1 MNSLASYNNPA
12 GSSSP
17 FPSNQ
22 TDYNSQPRKM
32 AYTPTNSDHL
42 NTILDSV
49 ASQIQQLDRKVKWK
63 LELTVI
69 EDQPHH
75 LSKAHQDD
83 FATKAPISSST
94 QHNSGHRL
102 STSSASEPSLKDT
115 HTLAITSRTEYPWD
129 FVVPLSDKPLLS
141 KDDIDDLQDQLKQ
154 SYERQKYL
162 QDIIHAQAEQ
172 ISRSYPLSNE
182 AEQAITTMRSIFL
195 SMGNEQKLRYT
206 AEMNMQQKEIEILG
220 RKLHRMANIL
230 QTTENIR
237 ISSEVS
243 KMEKD
248 DLLLERQQ
256 LLRKLHLNELRL
268 SARDI
273 EMNYIIKQYE
283 QQRQQLL
290 QQQSPSL
297 LPLKRH
303 SSNIS
308 TSGRGASPSP
318 DFSKTAR
325 QSPTP
330 QFNRKGGS
338 PYLFQQQYSPK
349 MRSRVRPS
357 STHRHHPHQ
366 KLSGIDSLGYLADQ
380 MLSDPDFDHNNPS
393 PVMASSPLKQ
403 STALLTS
410 RYPHQ
415 SEHYQNPIKTITQR
429 GHVIQLA
436 EPSSSSQQQYSHC
449 YPNDKTSYENPE
461 DHLMARHLDQSKRP
475 IPVLSSSFHPITESP
490 DPSGNRVKLF
500 NIAHWTL
507 AEDAQLRKQVL
518 LHGPLGHWGDIAGT
532 IPGRSPQQCQ
542 ERWGIIHSA
551 PTKP

>member
-22 TDYNSQPRKM
+22 TDYNNQPRKM

-42 NTILDSV
+42 NNILDSV

-69 EDQPHH
+69 ENQPHH
-75 LSKAHQDD
+75 VSKAHKDD
-83 FATKAPISSST
+83 FTANVPLSSST

-102 STSSASEPSLKDT
+102 STSSASEPALKDT

-141 KDDIDDLQDQLKQ
+141 KDDIDDLQEQLKQ

-162 QDIIHAQAEQ
+162 QDIIYAQAEQ

-206 AEMNMQQKEIEILG
+206 AEMNMQQKEIGILG

-230 QTTENIR
+230 QTTENIHV
-237 ISSEVS
+237 SSEVS
-243 KMEKD
+243 KMEKS

-256 LLRKLHLNELRL
+256 LLRKLHLYELRL

-273 EMNYIIKQYE
+273 EMNYIIRQHE
-283 QQRQQLL
+283 QQRQQLS

-330 QFNRKGGS
+330 QFNRKGS

-349 MRSRVRPS
+349 MRSSVRPS

-410 RYPHQ
+410 RYQHQ
-415 SEHYQNPIKTITQR
+415 PEHHQHPSKAITRR

-436 EPSSSSQQQYSHC
+436 EPSSSSQHHH
-449 YPNDKTSYENPE
+449 PNDKTIYENPGN
-461 DHLMARHLDQSKRP
+461 DLMARHPDQSKRP
-475 IPVLSSSFHPITESP
+475 IPVLSSSFHPITESL
-490 DPSGNRVKLF
+490 DTSGNRVKLF
-500 NIAHWTL
+500 NVGHWTL

-518 LHGPLGHWGDIAGT
+518 LHGSLGHWDDISGT
-532 IPGRSPQQCQ
+532 IPGRNPQQCK